1 MPIHFY
7 CPLGH
12 RLVVPDERAGKKGR
26 CPECQQ
32 RVFVPV
38 PNPAPS
44 SSAKAPSPLGKLK
57 SRDSMI
63 EDIVAGLLNEDDDI
77 ELSKD

>member
-1 MPIHFY
+1 MAIHFY

-12 RLVVPDERAGKKGR
+12 RLAVPDERAGKKGR

-38 PNPAPS
+38 PNPEPS
-44 SSAKAPSPLGKLK
+44 GRPKAAGPLKIPSA
-57 SRDSMI
+57 DSML
-63 EDIVAGLLNEDDDI
+63 EDLVAEQLGL
-77 ELSKD
+77 KPKQ